1 MQTKRN
7 LKSLK
12 IDNSADLTR
21 ILTGTL
27 LDIRRGEISPEIA
40 KNMVNVADKINKN
53 NANAIN
59 YKKISK
65 HNKEINFF
73 KEEE

>member
-7 LKSLK
+7 LKNLK

-53 NANAIN
+53 NANAIS

-65 HNKEINFF
+65 HTKEIAFF
-73 KEEE
+73 EETE